1 MREISGQSIY
11 CLFNYG
17 STTAYLTWFAFR
29 ESGRSVKQLYDHW
42 SGNKIE
48 TGPDHEYLIM
58 DPYQFFLLEVVE

>member
-1 MREISGQSIY
+1 
-11 CLFNYG
+11 
-17 STTAYLTWFAFR
+17 YLTWFAFR